1 MSLRDAARRTLVERS
16 PLRRSYVSPFSLL
29 FSLLRT
35 TVLEATRALLIPIL
49 SRYPATVTEVRRY
62 QGVVTLVVNGD
73 FRKVLDN
80 AMISGRIFYRKDF
93 TIVDKWT

>member
-49 SRYPATVTEVRRY
+49 SRYPATVTEVHRY
-62 QGVVTLVVNGD
+62 QRVVTLVVNGY
-73 FRKVLDN
+73 FRKVLDS
-80 AMISGRIFYRKDF
+80 AMIFSRICYREGF